1 MTFNLFALQQDVFD
15 FYQAE
20 SPWEVHD
27 TDVPTAT
34 TVLQENG
41 RIKTYSVMRFN
52 DASIQAGGRAV
63 GGPRLDDMF
72 TYIDVLGI
80 GNTPAKAREVVWGE
94 TGAANILLGYQP
106 AGGGAVSKAAGGM
119 VFEVS
124 DANAKPAFFIARCAL
139 RVGVNQAS

>member
-1 MTFNLFALQQDVFD
+1 MSFNLYDIQRDVFD
-15 FYQAE
+15 YYKATSE
-20 SPWEVHD
+20 WEVYD

-34 TVLQENG
+34 TVLQQNG

-52 DASIQAGGRAV
+52 DASIQPGGRAV

-80 GNTPAKAREVVWGE
+80 GHTPDKAREVVWS
-94 TGAANILLGYQP
+94 TGGAVDILLGYQP
-106 AGGGAVSKAAGGM
+106 LGEGSVSKAAGGL

-124 DANAKPAFFIARCAL
+124 DANAKPAFFIARCSF
-139 RVGVNQAS
+139 RVNVNQST